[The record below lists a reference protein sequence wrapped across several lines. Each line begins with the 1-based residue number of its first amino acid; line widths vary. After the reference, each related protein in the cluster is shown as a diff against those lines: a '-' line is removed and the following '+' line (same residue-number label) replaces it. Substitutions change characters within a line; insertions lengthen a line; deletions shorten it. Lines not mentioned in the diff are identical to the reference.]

1 MKTDRKE
8 RKVFIS
14 FLGASNYSEC
24 QYLISGELS
33 CPVRYVQE
41 AMLNHYSQSGEWSQS
56 DKAYIL
62 LTSIAREKNWKND
75 GHRDEDTGEVI
86 KQQGLRD
93 RLDACNLA
101 MPVEPIDVLPG
112 NNETEIMTIFTTLF
126 NLLQEGDELFFDITH
141 GFRYLPIIALV
152 LGNYSKFLKNVKVE
166 WIGYGNYEARDRES
180 NIAQVVDLTTMSML
194 QDWTTAAA
202 DFINNGNAREMS
214 QLTQRQRETQL
225 SYHEEDDNIDD
236 SNSITEMAKSLEAV
250 VDDFKSCR
258 GKNISNA
265 NSLKQLKKH
274 IDDIE
279 HQLNDLEK
287 NNIPFSNPIV
297 PLLSKIKDAIK
308 DFDVDSEQN
317 ILQNGFVAAQ
327 WCIDNNMS
335 QQAATILQETMISYI
350 CSQHDI
356 DVNNE
361 HKRLWASKAIGLIN
375 VLEKDWIVKGDKE
388 RNKIKEII
396 EKEPLIQNSEFLD
409 SYKKLSNLRNDFN
422 HCGMRKNAMNVKEIE
437 EELRHSHQVLYNL
450 LIK

>member
-1 MKTDRKE
+1 MGTNHHE
-8 RKVFIS
+8 RKVFFS
-14 FLGASNYSEC
+14 FLGATNYSAC
-24 QYLISGELS
+24 HYVINNKTMPQ
-33 CPVRYVQE
+33 VRYVQE
-41 AMLNHYSQSGEWSQS
+41 AVLNYYSQSGEWSQS

-62 LTSIAREKNWKND
+62 LTSIAREKNWEND
-75 GHRDEDTGEVI
+75 GHRDKDTGEVI
-86 KQQGLRD
+86 KQKGLRD
-93 RLDACNLA
+93 RLEVSNLA

-112 NNETEIMTIFTTLF
+112 NNEAEIMTIFTTLF
-126 NLLQEGDELFFDITH
+126 NLLQEGDELYFDITH

-152 LGNYSKFLKNVKVE
+152 LGNYSKFLKGVKVK
-166 WIGYGNYEARDRES
+166 WIGYGNYEARDKKSE
-180 NIAQVVDLTTMSML
+180 IAQVVDLTSMSML

-214 QLTQRQRETQL
+214 QLTQRQQETQL

-279 HQLNDLEK
+279 HQLSNLEK
-287 NNIPFSNPIV
+287 DNITFSNPIV

-308 DFDVDSEQN
+308 DFDVDTEQN